1 MVSGFNTSP
10 YDQLRMVS
18 GDARLIL
25 NEVNP
30 LVSTQKPPEPWTI
43 NAQKPALE
51 NPLTSARL
59 AVVFFGNCTSSHYTK
74 LMELESSF
82 LRLFSPKN
90 QRFTKKDATGG
101 QWTDKFAL

>member
-30 LVSTQKPPEPWTI
+30 LVSTQKPPEFSTI
-43 NAQKPALE
+43 NAQKSALE
-51 NPLTSARL
+51 NLLASA
-59 AVVFFGNCTSSHYTK
+59 
-74 LMELESSF
+74 
-82 LRLFSPKN
+82 
-90 QRFTKKDATGG
+90 
-101 QWTDKFAL
+101 